1 MKSTL
6 TIPTAKLLQF
16 QELVKAHNLR
26 FDRQPL
32 ICPEN
37 TLVVVSSDHLPPGA
51 CRAFWEEWDRLNTP
65 VREQTRAPRFMA
77 RVRRWLRKVRK
88 QAS

>member
-1 MKSTL
+1 MRSTL

-26 FDRQPL
+26 FDQKPL

-37 TLVVVSSDHLPPGA
+37 TVVVVSSEHLPPGA
-51 CRAFWEEWDRLNTP
+51 CNAFWEDWARLSTP
-65 VREQTRAPRFMA
+65 IQEQARAPRFMA
-77 RVRRWLRKVRK
+77 RVRRWLRKVRR
-88 QAS
+88 QDR